1 MELDLENIKEI
12 GVKNNIKIEK
22 DLSNKQNNFLGD
34 LLSKVINSAVD
45 AGIKY
50 LFPDKISKE
59 IISLKNKIF
68 TKRFKTELK
77 NTINKVIKK
86 GKREIGRSDISLK
99 SIKEIHQSLYRGN
112 ILNNISNL
120 INRYIEEKEA
130 IGKIDKEISQKISE
144 NRGSLMQNISTNIEN
159 ELINQMRE
167 INILRKYNLEWKKAF
182 EDKDLEETRKIYN
195 EIEKRAEKV
204 IPIKNIIEDIEKIKS
219 IQKIL
224 EVNKGDFKI
233 AEGEFLKL
241 KEMA

>member
-1 MELDLENIKEI
+1 MELDLENIKEV

-34 LLSKVINSAVD
+34 LLSKVVNSAVD
-45 AGIKY
+45 AGIRY
-50 LFPDKISKE
+50 LFPNTVSKE
-59 IISLKNKIF
+59 IIMLKNKIF

-77 NTINKVIKK
+77 NTINKVLKK

-99 SIKEIHQSLYRGN
+99 SIKEVHQSLYRGN

-120 INRYIEEKEA
+120 INRYIEEKKE
-130 IGKIDKEISQKISE
+130 IGKIDEEISKRISDNKE
-144 NRGSLMQNISTNIEN
+144 SLMQNISTNIEN

-182 EDKDLEETRKIYN
+182 ENKDLEETRKIYS
-195 EIEKRAEKV
+195 EIERRAEKV
-204 IPIKNIIEDIEKIKS
+204 IPIKNIIEDIEKINR

-224 EVNKGDFKI
+224 ELNKGDFKR

-241 KEMA
+241 REMA